1 MYAAKVV
8 NKFDNAGS
16 ITMNQGLRV
25 MRQMQAFPETKKQQL
40 VELCNE
46 VIEGALLFE
55 DQRKFLGEI
64 NDQLR
69 FEVGRA
75 VKTNPFKS
83 ISDQE
88 SDASQFTSVVNGTY
102 FLNIAYMTVDT
113 FFTAHSIL
121 AELCFGLV
129 PGEILSSKKTQSGD
143 ISANSTEDLKDY
155 LYEYQLNEGAIK
167 KYISSIQ
174 ETDNYKRNF
183 EQHIDR
189 LYNKI
194 ADYYSYLKD
203 KHGNRNAKIY
213 DNALITDIAYSV
225 FENIDAH
232 GEIQAKTSADEISA
246 YTLNKG
252 IVLIEAA
259 CGTIVW
265 NFISKPDDFV
275 KFIKGSIEKIL
286 HLVNKLQDIVKDE
299 TKNVKNV
306 TTSYAGSFL
315 NGPSDNDIRRI
326 GTQIEEVNPA
336 SVVYK
341 EGLLTQ
347 DEKFAKEFD
356 EESIAEV
363 ARLLRAKAPPK
374 EIFIYIFGRKQQ
386 LKKYFQEENTFYV
399 CQISNGN
406 PFLGDAPGALK
417 VIPGKR
423 PVVEIDEIVGSRF
436 SDVKEYYESIQSG
449 SKWSPLFIA
458 TSPSKSADKA
468 NALLIGPPGCGKTEI
483 MRAIGGHKDC
493 IGIFAQGSDFL
504 TCWKGEAEKNPK
516 RLFEQALTLHN
527 ESKKRVYIL
536 IDECDAVIHKPEG
549 HNDINLTLEFQILMD
564 GVVSYPGISVWG
576 ATNNPERLPMAMIRR
591 FNFVEIVGELNSDHR
606 IKLLK
611 QFLSYIPQS
620 GFSEDHWQKASDAL
634 EGATGDVIRQICDHI
649 WRKKMGT
656 FISSNKNGAVKVMDK
671 LLELT
676 NGAFDVSKL
685 DQKIRNNFKNELNR
699 YVSIEPGDLQK
710 SIDIHLKN
718 MAIRSEIETAVDTYG
733 RAKAFLKKIEEA

>member
-1 MYAAKVV
+1 MSVV
-8 NKFDNAGS
+8 NKFDFAGS
-16 ITMNQGLRV
+16 ITMNQGLRI
-25 MRQMQAFPETKKQQL
+25 MRQMQAFPDDKKEAL
-40 VELCNE
+40 IELCNE
-46 VIEGALLFE
+46 IIQGARLFE
-55 DQRKFLGEI
+55 EQKKFLGEI

-69 FEVGRA
+69 FEMGRA
-75 VKTNPFKS
+75 IKTNPFKS

-88 SDASQFTSVVNGTY
+88 ADSSQFDTVIKGTH
-102 FLNIAYMTVDT
+102 FLNIAYMTVST
-113 FFTAHSIL
+113 FFSAYAVL
-121 AELCFGLV
+121 ADLCFCLV
-129 PGEILSSKKTQSGD
+129 PGEILSSTKTQNGD
-143 ISANSTEDLKDY
+143 IRANSTEDLKDY

-167 KYISSIQ
+167 KYVSAIK
-174 ETDNYKRNF
+174 ETDDFNSVFHSNV
-183 EQHIDR
+183 EM

-203 KHGNRNAKIY
+203 KHGNRHVKVY
-213 DNALITDIAYSV
+213 DNALITDIAYSI
-225 FENIDAH
+225 FQNIDAH
-232 GEIQAKTSADEISA
+232 GEIQAKTSVDEISA

-252 IVLIEAA
+252 ILLIEAA

-265 NFISKPDDFV
+265 NFVDKPNDFV
-275 KFIKGSIEKIL
+275 NFINGCLSKTL
-286 HLVNKLQDIVKDE
+286 HLVNKLKMLVEKEI
-299 TKNVKNV
+299 KNVKSV
-306 TTSYAGSFL
+306 ITSSRSFI
-315 NGPSDNDIRRI
+315 NGADEADIKRL
-326 GTQIEEVNPA
+326 GLQIEQVNPA
-336 SVVYK
+336 SVIYK
-341 EGLLTQ
+341 EGLITQ

-363 ARLLRAKAPPK
+363 VRMIREKQLAKD
-374 EIFIYIFGRKQQ
+374 IFAYIFSRKQK

-406 PFLGDAPGALK
+406 PFLGEAPGGLR

-436 SDVKEYYESIQSG
+436 NDVKEYYESIQSG
-449 SKWSPLFIA
+449 SQWSPLFIA

-516 RLFEQALTLHN
+516 RLFEQALNLHN

-576 ATNNPERLPMAMIRR
+576 ATNNPERIPMAMIRR
-591 FNFVEIVGELNSDHR
+591 FNFVEIVGELDSDQR

-611 QFLSYIPQS
+611 QFLNYIPQT
-620 GFSEDHWQKASDAL
+620 GFSEDNWRKASDAL
-634 EGATGDVIRQICDHI
+634 EGATGDVIRQVCDHI
-649 WRKKMGT
+649 WRKKMKS
-656 FISSNKNGAVKVMDK
+656 FISANKDGAIKAMDK

-676 NGAFDVSKL
+676 NGSFDVSKL
-685 DQKIRNNFKNELNR
+685 DQKVRHNFKNELVR
-699 YVSIEPGDLQK
+699 YVAVHPTDLQQ

-718 MAIRSEIETAVDTYG
+718 IAIRSEIETAVDTYSK
-733 RAKAFLKKIEEA
+733 AKTFLKKIEDVNA